1 MIDDLSTLTFE
12 QLIEELERI
21 TRLMAA
27 GDIGIEEVADLYEQ
41 AGRCHA
47 EAEGRLKSV
56 RARIDQLTTQ
66 PTDPGQAS
74 PPTG

>member
-1 MIDDLSTLTFE
+1 MTDDLKDLTFE
-12 QLIEELERI
+12 QLIEQLERI

-47 EAEGRLKSV
+47 EASARLERV
-56 RARIDQLTTQ
+56 RQRIDHLA
-66 PTDPGQAS
+66 DESADESRDGQ
-74 PPTG
+74 T